1 LFARLKDLCTPL
13 GCRGLGFCGID
24 GGCVQMRV
32 ADAGNFCAGGLAA
45 GFGSGSFVDFGGRGV
60 SVGGD
65 LSNHIEVE
73 AELDAA
79 DIADGGVEGAED
91 EFGALDFDGAAK
103 QSVDDLHEG
112 DLDGFLVL
120 EEGGVMDTRAWTSD
134 GAEHALVEI
143 AELLSAESG
152 GAAADSR
159 DLDVG
164 AVFRVW
170 HIGPVG
176 PFDIGIHLRNNFF
189 VVTS

>member
-1 LFARLKDLCTPL
+1 
-13 GCRGLGFCGID
+13 
-24 GGCVQMRV
+24 MRV
-32 ADAGNFCAGGLAA
+32 ADAGDFCAGGLAG
-45 GFGSGSFVDFGGRGV
+45 GFGSGCFVDFGGRGV

-65 LSNHIEVE
+65 LSNHIGVE

-79 DIADGGVEGAED
+79 DVADGSVEGAED
-91 EFGALDFDGAAK
+91 EFGALDFDSAAK
-103 QSVDDLHEG
+103 QSIDDLHEG

-120 EEGGVMDTRAWTSD
+120 EEGGVMDTRVWTFD

-143 AELLSAESG
+143 AELFSAESG
-152 GAAADSR
+152 GAAADSG